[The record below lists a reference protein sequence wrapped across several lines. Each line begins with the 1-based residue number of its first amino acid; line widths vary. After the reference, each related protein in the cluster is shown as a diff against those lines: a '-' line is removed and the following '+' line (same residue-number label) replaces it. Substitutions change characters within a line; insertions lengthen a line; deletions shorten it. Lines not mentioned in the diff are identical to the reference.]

1 MSRMP
6 QFASYRRQL
15 FGEMVKYYN
24 STLLQEEREIQR
36 RGQWQG
42 TVAGAVAGDSGRG
55 TGAGAQ
61 GYHLICF
68 KRQACS
74 YQKSPVCAARQSSSS
89 ETSQG
94 LS

>member
-6 QFASYRRQL
+6 QFESYRRQL

-42 TVAGAVAGDSGRG
+42 TVAGDSGRG
-55 TGAGAQ
+55 TGA
-61 GYHLICF
+61 
-68 KRQACS
+68 
-74 YQKSPVCAARQSSSS
+74 SPN
-89 ETSQG
+89 
-94 LS
+94 LL